1 MFSGGINLKP
11 KNVSAV
17 VDVNV
22 YEKMPKQGKGVDPFQ
37 KITNR

>member
-1 MFSGGINLKP
+1 MFSEGINLKP